1 MTMPIDNITQLVA
14 SQIPAARS
22 TAGGADG
29 VPVAAARQNLPGHGQ
44 NVPAPAAVDIQSAV
58 SRISDYVQSLNRDL
72 KFRVDQDTN
81 QVVVTVM
88 DQQSGEV
95 IRQIPSEEVLAV
107 ARSIDQ
113 TQKGLLLNAKA

>member
-1 MTMPIDNITQLVA
+1 MPIDNITQLVS
-14 SQIPAARS
+14 SQIPAVRS
-22 TAGGADG
+22 TAGAAS
-29 VPVAAARQNLPGHGQ
+29 VPAAATRQDLPGNGQ
-44 NVPAPAAVDIQSAV
+44 NVPAAAAVMNAV

-107 ARSIDQ
+107 AHSIDQ